1 LKIKSP
7 ILGGELE
14 KMTEYLMLFLIGY
27 YTTSIGLSVLEYFM
41 NRKRKNRRRM
51 DGIY

>member
-1 LKIKSP
+1 MTKFLMII
-7 ILGGELE
+7 ILGYINIS
-14 KMTEYLMLFLIGY
+14 M
-27 YTTSIGLSVLEYFM
+27 GLGVLEYFI